1 MMPAP
6 RGQMSTKP
14 RTAKREPS
22 AAASGHM
29 SIGSR
34 AAPEVLPPALSKHEL
49 RPMINKA
56 RRHARAFERHAGQWA
71 VELRLLQEAGV
82 HEAYGRK
89 SFGEWAEIEF
99 ADFALTE
106 SQANKLSQ
114 QGRVILALQRN
125 ERADSEDPRTFPGTT
140 GARGLASVLANHG
153 EEKMIE
159 VFDRC
164 PPQRCVARTVKQ
176 AISAV
181 LPPPLASAG
190 RAGNQSS
197 PDDDE
202 DDEQPEEIPEEVAKL
217 RSHVERLR
225 DYLHD
230 ISCADDADPI
240 AVARAYEHFL
250 ADAQALRPVLDAV
263 LPAEKTES

>member
-1 MMPAP
+1 
-6 RGQMSTKP
+6 
-14 RTAKREPS
+14 
-22 AAASGHM
+22 
-29 SIGSR
+29 
-34 AAPEVLPPALSKHEL
+34 
-49 RPMINKA
+49 MINKA

-82 HEAYGRK
+82 HETYGRK

-125 ERADSEDPRTFPGTT
+125 ERVDPEDPRTFPGTT

-153 EEKMIE
+153 EQKMIE

-164 PPQRCVARTVKQ
+164 PPQRVVARTVKQ

-181 LPPPLASAG
+181 LPPPLASTPPPP
-190 RAGNQSS
+190 
-197 PDDDE
+197 PDDNEENDNE
-202 DDEQPEEIPEEVAKL
+202 EPEEIPEEVEKL
-217 RSHVERLR
+217 RDHVERLHE
-225 DYLHD
+225 YLHE

-240 AVARAYEHFL
+240 AVTRSYEHFL
-250 ADAQALRPVLDAV
+250 EDAQALRPVLDAV
-263 LPAEKTES
+263 LPVEDGKDPAKDPRS